1 MLSSQTYS
9 CSSVIFILGSEWI
22 WLCSVKER
30 RELKGVKGSDAL
42 HTECGSRIGVRSKK
56 KIVITE
62 KLIFIDLYTAP
73 MRFCFYGD
81 GK

>member
-1 MLSSQTYS
+1 M
-9 CSSVIFILGSEWI
+9 
-22 WLCSVKER
+22 KER

-62 KLIFIDLYTAP
+62 KLIFIDLYTEP